1 MFGDVNWKNWRAYID
16 YDKLIKST
24 KNKEVEVV
32 NLEQMS
38 PEEVKKHIFG
48 AIKVEDEEEH
58 VQEPLAHYTTKEPAH
73 PVFREE
79 EEHRLDKLRRDIA
92 EEAQIPFSILY
103 GGGGK

>member
-1 MFGDVNWKNWRAYID
+1 MNWVKWRPYID
-16 YDKLIKST
+16 YDGLRRST
-24 KNKEVEVV
+24 KNKKVEVV

-38 PEEVKKHIFG
+38 PDEVKKHIFG

-79 EEHRLDKLRRDIA
+79 DEHRLDKLRRNIA
-92 EEAQIPFSILY
+92 EAAQIPFSILY
-103 GGGGK
+103 GGEGK